1 LLLKQDVPIGE
12 GWVVRDGTWKGQP
25 IPSLPEIEGPDAYPG
40 VQVGLWPTET
50 PILQTETGSRRGL
63 ETPASTADLSMLQW
77 PFSLDARAYLAPREK
92 PLPIITTAIP
102 NGYQASTHHSP
113 DKAMKILKEIGEEYQ
128 EIWPDMLEA
137 YHLAEAGMYGESG
150 PIVRAAYAEFRAPN
164 KVWNATRRAKIKA
177 VKTTK
182 AEWAE
187 AARAARDHHFAVKH
201 VWGTKKSEEIKDFER
216 LQFPVAYAQELWP
229 HCQKWNIDPFL
240 VLAIMRQESIYN
252 PDALSHTGAIGL
264 MQFIKGTGAKVS
276 AMLEEPFFSPH
287 TLYDPSVNLRYAVY
301 YIRLLNDRFGGNF
314 PIAVASYN
322 GGPHHM
328 SRAHRDTFGSLSLD
342 AFVEMIPREE
352 PRNYVKKV
360 VGYYQRYVEL
370 YGPSGAQVMVP
381 KRLTYDDPSVVN
393 F

>member
-1 LLLKQDVPIGE
+1 
-12 GWVVRDGTWKGQP
+12 
-25 IPSLPEIEGPDAYPG
+25 
-40 VQVGLWPTET
+40 
-50 PILQTETGSRRGL
+50 
-63 ETPASTADLSMLQW
+63 
-77 PFSLDARAYLAPREK
+77 
-92 PLPIITTAIP
+92 
-102 NGYQASTHHSP
+102 
-113 DKAMKILKEIGEEYQ
+113 
-128 EIWPDMLEA
+128 
-137 YHLAEAGMYGESG
+137 MYGESG

-164 KVWNATRRAKIKA
+164 KVWGASRREKIKA

-182 AEWAE
+182 EEWAE

-201 VWGTKKSEEIKDFER
+201 VWGTKSTEDIDELGQ
-216 LQFPVAYAQELWP
+216 LQFPVAHAQELWP

-328 SRAHRDTFGSLSLD
+328 SRAHRDTFGSLPLD

-360 VGYYQRYVEL
+360 VGFYQRYVEL
-370 YGPSGAQVMVP
+370 YGPDGAQVVVP